1 MRRVLMCDG
10 LIPQRINDQGELEEV
25 RPSDLRAMKTYVEEN
40 RTLAAPFD
48 MVVGGRA
55 AEMSKGEAQEKLGTW
70 GESGATWWM
79 EGLWGLNHDQA
90 LERIRSGPP
99 VIN

>member
-1 MRRVLMCDG
+1 
-10 LIPQRINDQGELEEV
+10 
-25 RPSDLRAMKTYVEEN
+25 
-40 RTLAAPFD
+40 
-48 MVVGGRA
+48 
-55 AEMSKGEAQEKLGTW
+55 MSKGEAQEKLGTW